1 MKPIGAIGLL
11 VAGAFAANAILVNPL
26 AASADGLDN
35 LRNGQGSIQSRID
48 QLAGPQSQPQVGQQ
62 PGEPAGAAASTPGS
76 FPRSFLIPGT
86 DTSIRIGGSVDGT
99 ASYYG
104 H

>member
-1 MKPIGAIGLL
+1 MKPIGAIRFV
-11 VAGAFAANAILVNPL
+11 VASAFAATAAVASPS
-26 AASADGLDN
+26 ASADGLDN
-35 LRNGQGSIQSRID
+35 LRNDQASIRSRID
-48 QLAGPQSQPQVGQQ
+48 QLARPQSQPQAGEQ
-62 PGEPAGAAASTPGS
+62 PGQPAGAAATPGS

>member
-1 MKPIGAIGLL
+1 MKPIGAIRLL
-11 VAGAFAANAILVNPL
+11 VAGAFAAAAIVVALPSAN
-26 AASADGLDN
+26 ADGPN
-35 LRNGQGSIQSRID
+35 GQRNEQGSIQSRID
-48 QLAGPQSQPQVGQQ
+48 ELARPQPQAGNQ
-62 PGEPAGAAASTPGS
+62 PAEPAPTAATPGS

>member
-11 VAGAFAANAILVNPL
+11 VGSAFVAAAMLVDPPAG
-26 AASADGLDN
+26 SADGLDS
-35 LRNGQGSIQSRID
+35 LRNDQGSIRSRID
-48 QLAGPQSQPQVGQQ
+48 QLARPQSQPQAGEQ
-62 PGEPAGAAASTPGS
+62 PGEPAGAAATPGS

>member
-1 MKPIGAIGLL
+1 ML
-11 VAGAFAANAILVNPL
+11 VGGAFAASAILANPP
-26 AASADGLDN
+26 AASADGPN
-35 LRNGQGSIQSRID
+35 GARNDQGSIQSRID
-48 QLAGPQSQPQVGQQ
+48 QLARPQPQAGQQ
-62 PGEPAGAAASTPGS
+62 PGEPATPPTPGS